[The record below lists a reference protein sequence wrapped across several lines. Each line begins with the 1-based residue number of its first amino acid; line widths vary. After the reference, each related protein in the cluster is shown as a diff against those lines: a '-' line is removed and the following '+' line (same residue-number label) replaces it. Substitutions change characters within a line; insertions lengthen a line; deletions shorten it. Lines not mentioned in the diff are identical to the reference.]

1 MLTAMKLFNKI
12 IAPLLLSVALVSCGS
27 SSDQVDPKRPIFSP
41 LDTTTMTEVQKYVQN
56 YFGKKFNVDIRYNYE
71 DRLASNLYKLGPAS
85 EAQALKYL
93 NLMRYTFFE
102 VYEKV
107 APKGFAERHTIK
119 QLVLFGTLGYGPT
132 QNLLG
137 EAPFGMIQVY
147 DINRLNIP
155 YFDAD
160 DYEASTFNY
169 YYQRAR
175 DNYIQTLYHE
185 SAHTLHQDTPVPEA
199 FLKLTISDY
208 QQDNAFSYWYIRG
221 ISSLTAGFIS
231 DYASKS
237 PEEDFAELYGTYM
250 VLLPEEWE
258 KLMVQAD
265 HKYKPDSRYT
275 GREILERKLAIMK
288 EYLKANYHLDIDV
301 VRAEANRRICAMAD
315 YRKLPTT
322 EAYYEFIKGD
332 FSKLPPSYYSTIP
345 KD

>member
-1 MLTAMKLFNKI
+1 MKLFNKI
-12 IAPLLLSVALVSCGS
+12 IAPLLLSASLMSCGS
-27 SSDQVDPKRPIFSP
+27 SSDEVDPTRPIFSP

-85 EAQALKYL
+85 EAQALKYI

-147 DINRLNIP
+147 DINRLTIP
-155 YFDAD
+155 YYD
-160 DYEASTFNY
+160 DPNFSSSSFNY

-185 SAHTLHQDTPVPEA
+185 SAHTLHQDTPVPEE
-199 FLKLTISDY
+199 FIKLTISDY
-208 QQDNAFSYWYIRG
+208 QQDNAFSYWYTRG
-221 ISSLTAGFIS
+221 ISSLVAGFIS

-250 VLLPEEWE
+250 VLLPDEWE
-258 KLMVQAD
+258 NLMVQAD
-265 HKYKPDSRYT
+265 KKYKPESRYT
-275 GREILERKLAIMK
+275 GRQILERKLTIMK
-288 EYLKANYHLDIDV
+288 EYLKTNYHLDIDV
-301 VRAEANRRICAMAD
+301 VRAEANSRISAMANYTKFPSLDD
-315 YRKLPTT
+315 YYK
-322 EAYYEFIKGD
+322 FIEKD
-332 FSKLPPSYYSTIP
+332 FSKLPPSYFSTIP

>member
-1 MLTAMKLFNKI
+1 
-12 IAPLLLSVALVSCGS
+12 
-27 SSDQVDPKRPIFSP
+27 
-41 LDTTTMTEVQKYVQN
+41 
-56 YFGKKFNVDIRYNYE
+56 
-71 DRLASNLYKLGPAS
+71 
-85 EAQALKYL
+85 
-93 NLMRYTFFE
+93 MRYTFFE

-147 DINRLNIP
+147 DINRLTIP
-155 YFDAD
+155 YFDD
-160 DYEASTFNY
+160 PNYEASSFNY

-185 SAHTLHQDTPVPEA
+185 SAHTLHQDTPVPEE
-199 FLKLTISDY
+199 FIKLTISDY
-208 QQDNAFSYWYIRG
+208 QQDNAFSYWYTRG
-221 ISSLTAGFIS
+221 ISSLVAGFIS

-250 VLLPEEWE
+250 VLLPDEWE
-258 KLMVQAD
+258 NLMVQAD
-265 HKYKPDSRYT
+265 KKYKPESRYT
-275 GREILERKLAIMK
+275 GRQILERKLTIMK

-301 VRAEANRRICAMAD
+301 VRAEANSRISAMANYTKFPTLDD
-315 YRKLPTT
+315 YYK
-322 EAYYEFIKGD
+322 FIEKD
-332 FSKLPPSYYSTIP
+332 FSKLPPSYFSTIP